1 MTLIAFVDPD
11 GRVQITSSVDGRT
24 RPLTPAGMRFTWPTW
39 SPDGKFV
46 ALSRFGAGENGH
58 GGLRICLTDPIG
70 ETMSEI
76 YANQPGTD
84 AIAQETP
91 HYALWSPDSAN
102 LAFVTQT
109 PRGGLTLFV
118 HRTTTGDDP
127 KLLLS
132 GGPMFAS
139 WSPDSRFI
147 LVHTQQLHYLVRSDD
162 FEPAQIPVVSG
173 QYMAP
178 SWSPTSN
185 HMALCGEL
193 SEHQQGLL
201 VAGTEGD
208 GARMVAEVTGSATF
222 GWHPAGRHIGLAKD
236 LDMRTGF
243 YAGLWMVDTQEENEE
258 QILNDRFLS
267 FFWSPDGAF
276 LAYITP
282 SAEGDGSLRWGI
294 LNMNTKEKYYLAD
307 FRPSREQ
314 LNIFMFF
321 DQYGQSHSPWSHDS
335 RSLMFSGMLGSQAVR
350 TGLPATR
357 ASQIYT
363 MPIMPESS
371 PTLVG
376 PGALGVWCPVSEVPG
391 A

>member
-1 MTLIAFVDPD
+1 MTLIALVDPD
-11 GRVQITSSVDGRT
+11 GRVQITSSVDGST

-39 SPDGKFV
+39 SPDGEYV
-46 ALSRFGAGENGH
+46 ALSRYGAGENGH
-58 GGLRICLTDPIG
+58 GGLRLCITDPIG
-70 ETMSEI
+70 ESLSEI
-76 YANQPGTD
+76 YTNQPGTD

-102 LAFVTQT
+102 LAFVAQMA
-109 PRGGLTLFV
+109 RGGLTLFMHGDV
-118 HRTTTGDDP
+118 NGDDP
-127 KLLLS
+127 KRLLS

-147 LVHTQQLHYLVRSDD
+147 LVHTRELHYLIRSDV

-178 SWSPTSN
+178 SWSPTGN
-185 HMALCGEL
+185 YMALCGEL
-193 SEHQQGLL
+193 SDSQQGLL

-208 GARMVAEVTGSATF
+208 GAHMVAEVTGSATF
-222 GWHPAGRHIGLAKD
+222 GWHPAGRHIGLARD
-236 LDMRTGF
+236 LDIGTGF
-243 YAGLWMVDTQEENEE
+243 YAGLWMVDTEDETEER
-258 QILNDRFLS
+258 ILDDPFLS

-282 SAEGDGSLRWGI
+282 SAGGDGSLRWGI
-294 LNMNTKEKYYLAD
+294 LNVKTREKHYLVD

-321 DQYGQSHSPWSHDS
+321 DQYVQSHSPWSHDS
-335 RSLMFSGMLGSQAVR
+335 RSLIFSGMLGSQEVR
-350 TGLPATR
+350 TSLPGSR
-357 ASQIYT
+357 SSHVYT
-363 MPIMPESS
+363 MPITPESS
-371 PTLVG
+371 PTPVG
-376 PGALGVWCPVSEVPG
+376 IGALGAWCPVSERPS